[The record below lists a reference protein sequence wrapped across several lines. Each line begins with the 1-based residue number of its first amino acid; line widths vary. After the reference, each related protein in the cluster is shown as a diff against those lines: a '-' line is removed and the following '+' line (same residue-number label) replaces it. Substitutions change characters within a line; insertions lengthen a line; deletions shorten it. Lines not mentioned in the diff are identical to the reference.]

1 MNPRL
6 IDALLLATV
15 AAAAA
20 AIWGTGLALP
30 SQIATGFG
38 ALGEATGYGERNRHL
53 WMMTLLAVGLP
64 LPLGYGMG
72 LLAGREGQRLSIPQK
87 AYWLA
92 PERRADT
99 LAAMGVRA
107 KVMATLLAAYPLGLH
122 LLIVQAQKLQPP
134 HLPQGLMLALHGAL
148 ILGMLA
154 WVVELNLRFG
164 RTR

>member
-15 AAAAA
+15 ATAIAV
-20 AIWGTGLALP
+20 IWGTGLALP
-30 SQIATGFG
+30 SHIATGFG
-38 ALGEATGYGERNRHL
+38 VLGEATGYGERHLHL

-92 PERRADT
+92 PERRMAT
-99 LAAMGVRA
+99 LAAMEARV
-107 KVMATLLAAYPLGLH
+107 KVMATLLAAYPIGLH
-122 LLIVQAQKLQPP
+122 LLIVHAQRQQPP
-134 HLPQGLMLALHGAL
+134 HLSHGLMLALHGVL
-148 ILGMLA
+148 VLGMLA

>member
-15 AAAAA
+15 AAAVAVV
-20 AIWGTGLALP
+20 WGTGLGLP
-30 SQIATGFG
+30 PLIATNFG
-38 ALGEATGYGERNRHL
+38 VLGDATGYGERNQHL

-64 LPLGYGMG
+64 LSLGYGLG
-72 LLAGREGQRLSIPQK
+72 PLAGREGQRLSIPHK

-92 PERRADT
+92 PERRGAT
-99 LAAMGVRA
+99 LAAMTTRG
-107 KVMATLLAAYPLGLH
+107 KLMATILAAYPIGLH
-122 LLIVQAQKLQPP
+122 LLIVQAQRHQPP
-134 HLPQGLMLALHGAL
+134 RLSHGLMLALHGAL